1 MGSVV
6 LILVAWQLLNASLL
20 VISVLCASMHTT
32 FISAT
37 IRSYEKYSTNADQE
51 RARRT
56 QSTAKS
62 CFWPARCRPRRART
76 HPDCVL
82 SLCAPRDIYT
92 SMQCIVSIAYGL
104 PTFMS
109 GDVCVYYYLPPTQF
123 QKLVRST
130 VHSDVCT
137 AELIVSCFDQPLTES
152 ASRSRSNKRLHALS
166 GCV

>member
-1 MGSVV
+1 MQIKSELGGRSQRLDLASGRRAVARGELALIPTAYYHYVRHRIFIHLGSV
-6 LILVAWQLLNASLL
+6 L
-20 VISVLCASMHTT
+20 
-32 FISAT
+32 
-37 IRSYEKYSTNADQE
+37 
-51 RARRT
+51 
-56 QSTAKS
+56 
-62 CFWPARCRPRRART
+62 
-76 HPDCVL
+76 
-82 SLCAPRDIYT
+82 
-92 SMQCIVSIAYGL
+92 IVSIGL

-152 ASRSRSNKRLHALS
+152 ASRSRSNKRLYALS